1 MLSTSPSFGP
11 PKLAQNRKDNVKRST
26 SSLSDASGPR
36 ASFGFL
42 PWAAV
47 LSLPLLLSLGCQG
60 ELEGNFPAQM
70 GGGSGGSSSGS
81 GGSDTGSGGSGTGSG
96 GSGAG
101 SGGSSAACDAPAKV
115 FKAKNCDLAGCHGG
129 ATFTAPSL
137 AASAD
142 LGTMLKSQKGILGC
156 EGDKMVDPAA
166 PKNSVLYK
174 RVSGSDCGAQMPF
187 GSPLDGSELTDALTC
202 LADWISKL

>member
-36 ASFGFL
+36 AKFGVL
-42 PWAAV
+42 PWAAA
-47 LSLPLLLSLGCQG
+47 LSLPLLLSLGCAG

-70 GGGSGGSSSGS
+70 GNGSGGSSSGS
-81 GGSDTGSGGSGTGSG
+81 GGSSSGSGGSGSG
-96 GSGAG
+96 GSGSG
-101 SGGSSAACDAPAKV
+101 SGGSSGAACDAPAKV

-142 LGTMLKSQKGILGC
+142 LGTMLKSQKGVLGC
-156 EGDKMVDPAA
+156 EGQKMVDPAN
-166 PKNSVLYK
+166 PTSSVLYK
-174 RVSGSDCGAQMPF
+174 RVSGADCGAQMPF
-187 GSPLDGSELTDALTC
+187 GSPLEGSELTDALSC
-202 LADWISKL
+202 LSDWISKL